1 MTIRIAFPYKLRDGQ
16 KKGGVI
22 SSATGCVIAWS
33 SLKTK
38 ACTTESPRWRP
49 VLDTKYIETG
59 VNAVGP
65 QSAITPLD
73 PPYEHFC
80 DWGARA

>member
-1 MTIRIAFPYKLRDGQ
+1 MTIRIAFPYQLRDGQ
-16 KKGGVI
+16 KRGGVI
-22 SSATGCVIAWS
+22 NSRSGRVIVWS

-38 ACTTESPRWRP
+38 AWRTENPRWRP
-49 VLDTKYIETG
+49 VLVTKYIETG

-73 PPYEHFC
+73 PPYEHF
-80 DWGARA
+80 